1 MQPNGQQGYY
11 RPESGQSVPQPV
23 QPPQPVVPAPVAVQQ
38 PQPVATVVQ
47 QPVPPV
53 APAAVQQ
60 QSVPVANP
68 TVVNTAALA
77 QPAVAAVVEAPNSG
91 DEVFEDDAPVSWVA
105 HEYIHQEKG
114 ALWFVLFALIILGF
128 LAISIFLMQSWSFAA
143 LLAVI
148 AVVVVV
154 YSRRPPRELTYS
166 LTDEG
171 LTVDDRLH
179 KFSSFKSFGVIRDG
193 NDFSVMLIPVQRF
206 QPGITVYFPEEAG
219 EDIVDILGSRLPMK
233 DLKLDMVDH
242 VVRLL
247 RL

>member
-1 MQPNGQQGYY
+1 MQPNDQQGYY
-11 RPESGQSVPQPV
+11 RPETGQPVPQPV
-23 QPPQPVVPAPVAVQQ
+23 QPPQQVAQAVAQPQPQQPQPAAPVAVQQ
-38 PQPVATVVQ
+38 P
-47 QPVPPV
+47 
-53 APAAVQQ
+53 
-60 QSVPVANP
+60 VPVANP
-68 TVVNTAALA
+68 TVVNTALA
-77 QPAVAAVVEAPNSG
+77 QPAVAAVVETPSSEEELVD
-91 DEVFEDDAPVSWVA
+91 DEAPVSWVA

-171 LTVDDRLH
+171 LTVDDKLH

-193 NDFSVMLIPVQRF
+193 EEFSVMLIPVQRF

>member
-1 MQPNGQQGYY
+1 MQPNDQQGYY
-11 RPESGQSVPQPV
+11 RPEAGQPAPQPV
-23 QPPQPVVPAPVAVQQ
+23 QAQPIPVTPPQPQQAQPAAPVAI
-38 PQPVATVVQ
+38 PQPA
-47 QPVPPV
+47 PIA
-53 APAAVQQ
+53 APAVMSPTPVQVSAVETVETADVEDEQQ
-60 QSVPVANP
+60 
-68 TVVNTAALA
+68 
-77 QPAVAAVVEAPNSG
+77 
-91 DEVFEDDAPVSWVA
+91 DDAPISWVA

-114 ALWFVLFALIILGF
+114 VLWFVLFALIILGF
-128 LAISIFLMQSWSFAA
+128 LATSIFLMKSWSFAA

-171 LTVDDRLH
+171 LTVDGKLH
-179 KFSSFKSFGVIRDG
+179 KFGNFKSFGVVRDG
-193 NDFSVMLIPVQRF
+193 QEFSVMLIPVQRF
-206 QPGITVYFPEEAG
+206 QPSVTVYFPEEVG
-219 EDIVDILGSRLPMK
+219 EEIVDILGSRLPMK